1 MNIITVEECQRLS
14 ISQIDIS
21 GVWASV
27 ITINGQTVQL
37 SYSRC
42 NFGGKRAWFLCPKCN
57 KQVGVLYR
65 KPLNSLFYCR
75 SCQDLCYELTKYRRS
90 NYESLLKLLHA
101 TNRTIWKEIKR
112 L

>member
-42 NFGGKRAWFLCPKCN
+42 NFGGKRYWFLCPKCN
-57 KQVGVLYR
+57 KQSGVLYR
-65 KPLNSLFYCR
+65 RPLQSLFLCR
-75 SCQDLCYELTKYRRS
+75 SCQNLIYELTKYRRS
-90 NYESLLKLLHA
+90 NNEGLLKRLHA
-101 TNRTIWKEIKR
+101 ARRTVEN
-112 L
+112 